1 MKPEDCNFV
10 SEEVFESCKDKGCLG
25 IFEGVPVYITPPPND
40 KPIKIV
46 YEDSW
51 SLEDNGNEIIVSKRL
66 SEMESKNFLMEWF
79 GTTDVGVLDC
89 SDMSEEEIEEIL
101 NAFNNS
107 FTIGRINVV
116 DEDGTS
122 VASTDFT
129 NEAQNL
135 AVWKAMGFQEE
146 DFYK

>member
-1 MKPEDCNFV
+1 MKPENCNFV
-10 SEEVFESCKDKGCLG
+10 SEEVFESYKDKGCLG
-25 IFEGVPVYITPPPND
+25 MFEGVPVYITPPDD

-46 YEDSW
+46 CESNLKIMNEEDKYKM
-51 SLEDNGNEIIVSKRL
+51 N
-66 SEMESKNFLMEWF
+66 MELLHRIGKHNF
-79 GTTDVGVLDC
+79 GALDC

-107 FTIGRINVV
+107 FAIGRINVV

-135 AVWKAMGFQEE
+135 AVWKALGLKEE